1 MKNKI
6 GLFGGP
12 LVFALFLFIFDFDKT
27 NPMISKMAAVAALM
41 AIWWVTEA
49 IPLAATSLLPLFLFP
64 ILGILNGE
72 QIANT
77 YINSTIFLF
86 LGGFLIALAMEK
98 WNFHKR
104 IALLIISIVGTSP
117 EKIILGFLLASAFIS
132 MWISNT
138 ATAVMML
145 PIGLAIISQLEEKF
159 PEEVTHSF
167 SVAVLL
173 SIAYGASIGGIATLI
188 GTPPNLSMSRILH
201 IIFPKAPELGFGAW
215 MQLAFPVAIFLLTV
229 CYFLLVKV
237 FFKIHKD
244 LSADIQMIKIE
255 RGRLGRVSSE
265 EIFVGIVFSGTA
277 LLWIFR
283 SDLVLGFV
291 TIPGWSNIFS
301 HPEYFNDGVVAIAMA
316 LLLFLIPSKN
326 NAATFLLDKEIFGK
340 IPWGIILLFGGGFA
354 LAKGFVATGLS
365 ESIGKSLTSF
375 GSLSPVLIIVVIAVV
390 VQALTELTSNTATT
404 EMVLPITAS
413 MAVAMHVHPL
423 FFMIP
428 VTISASLAFMLPVA
442 TPPNAVIFGS
452 QRLKIS
458 EMAKVGACI
467 NLVSIPVLL
476 LAVYFLGRIIF
487 NIDLSVFPDWAVPP
501 VK

>member
-6 GLFGGP
+6 GLLVGP
-12 LVFALFLFIFDFDKT
+12 IVFVLILLFTDFDKS
-27 NPMISKMAAVAALM
+27 NPLISKMAAVAALM

-49 IPLAATSLLPLFLFP
+49 VPLAATSLLPIFLFP
-64 ILGILNGE
+64 VLGILNGE

-104 IALLIISIVGTSP
+104 VALLIISIVGTSP
-117 EKIILGFLLASAFIS
+117 QKIILGFLLASAFIS

-167 SVAVLL
+167 SAGVLL

-188 GTPPNLSMSRILH
+188 GTPPNLSMARILH
-201 IIFPKAPELGFGAW
+201 IMFPHAPELGFGAW
-215 MQLAFPVAIFLLTV
+215 MQLAFPIALFLLTV
-229 CYFLLVKV
+229 CYVLLVKV

-244 LSADIQMIKIE
+244 LSADIKMIKTE
-255 RGRLGRVSSE
+255 KKKLGKISSE
-265 EIFVGIVFSGTA
+265 EIFVGVVFFSTA

-291 TIPGWSNIFS
+291 TIPGWSNIFA
-301 HPEYFNDGVVAIAMA
+301 HPEYFNDGVVAIGMA
-316 LLLFLIPSKN
+316 SLLFIIPSKN
-326 NAATFLLDKEIFGK
+326 KESTFLLDKEVFAK

-375 GSLSPVLIIVVIAVV
+375 GALSPIIIIIVIAFV
-390 VQALTELTSNTATT
+390 VQALTEFTSNTATA

-428 VTISASLAFMLPVA
+428 ATLSASLAFMLPVA

-458 EMAKVGACI
+458 EMAKVGVCL
-467 NLVSIPVLL
+467 NLISIPTLL
-476 LAVYFLGRIIF
+476 LAMYFLGRFVF
-487 NIDLSVFPDWAVPP
+487 NIDLSVFPDWAIPP
-501 VK
+501 IK